1 MFGVIGFVARR
12 RLKAC
17 KQRLENLFF
26 GWIRF
31 ASGNPADGD
40 VSAGDAIQ
48 RAFRIARQ
56 VTCDEKKHAKHYRD
70 YAHCP
75 DSHSDYKRSGKRQVP
90 ARFWLAEPRRILSF
104 EPMEF
109 SPQQDAAL
117 KAVSRWLRDGRPQVF
132 RLFGYAGT
140 GKTTLARHFAEH
152 VDGSVQFAA
161 FTGKAAQVL
170 RSKGAVNARTI
181 HSLIYRPRG
190 EEAVSDESTG
200 RTTMSPTF
208 SLNRQSPVA
217 KAALIVI
224 DECSM
229 VDEALGRDLMS
240 FGTPILVLGDPG
252 QLPPISGG
260 GFFTDH
266 EPDILLT
273 EIHRQARDNPII
285 RLALDVREG
294 REFMQGNYGTAQVI
308 GKADV
313 TQDLVLAADQVLV
326 GANRTRRLYN
336 RRIRALKG
344 YEGETPVVGDK
355 LVCLRNDP
363 AKGLLNGSLWK
374 VMTSSRE
381 TVKPGINLL
390 VSPEEDDPD
399 RGVSKIKLLKAA
411 FEEPESDIP
420 WSTKKRYDDFDF
432 GYALTVHK
440 AQGSQWDNVVLF
452 DESYAFK
459 DTRQRWL
466 YTAITRAAERLTV
479 VR

>member
-1 MFGVIGFVARR
+1 M
-12 RLKAC
+12 
-17 KQRLENLFF
+17 Q
-26 GWIRF
+26 
-31 ASGNPADGD
+31 
-40 VSAGDAIQ
+40 
-48 RAFRIARQ
+48 
-56 VTCDEKKHAKHYRD
+56 
-70 YAHCP
+70 
-75 DSHSDYKRSGKRQVP
+75 
-90 ARFWLAEPRRILSF
+90 
-104 EPMEF
+104 F
-109 SPQQDAAL
+109 SPQQDEAL
-117 KAVSRWLRDGRPQVF
+117 KAVARWLKDGHRPLF

-152 VDGSVQFAA
+152 IDGQVQFAA

-170 RSKGAVNARTI
+170 RSKGATNARTL

-190 EEAVSDESTG
+190 EEAVEDETTG
-200 RTTMSPTF
+200 KTSINPTF

-217 KAALIVI
+217 KAALIVV

-229 VDEALGRDLMS
+229 VDEQLGRDLMS
-240 FGTPILVLGDPG
+240 FGTPILVLGDPA

-260 GFFTDH
+260 GFFTEH
-266 EPDILLT
+266 EPDHLLT
-273 EIHRQARDNPII
+273 EIHRQAADNPII
-285 RLALDVREG
+285 RMALDVREG
-294 REFMQGNYGTAQVI
+294 RELVPGDFGRARVI
-308 GKADV
+308 SRAEVD
-313 TQDLVLAADQVLV
+313 QELVLAADQVLV
-326 GANRTRRLYN
+326 GTNRTRRRYN
-336 RRIRALKG
+336 QRLRELKG
-344 YEGETPVVGDK
+344 FNASYPQAGDK

-399 RGVSKIKLLKAA
+399 RGVAKIKLLKAA
-411 FEEPESDIP
+411 FEDPDADIP
-420 WSTKKRYDDFDF
+420 WQQKKRFDDFDY

-440 AQGSQWDNVVLF
+440 AQGSQWDEVVLF
-452 DESYAFK
+452 DESFAFK

>member
-1 MFGVIGFVARR
+1 M
-12 RLKAC
+12 
-17 KQRLENLFF
+17 Q
-26 GWIRF
+26 
-31 ASGNPADGD
+31 
-40 VSAGDAIQ
+40 
-48 RAFRIARQ
+48 
-56 VTCDEKKHAKHYRD
+56 
-70 YAHCP
+70 
-75 DSHSDYKRSGKRQVP
+75 
-90 ARFWLAEPRRILSF
+90 
-104 EPMEF
+104 F

-117 KAVSRWLRDGRPQVF
+117 KAVDRWLREGHSPLF

-170 RSKGAVNARTI
+170 RSKGATNARTL

-190 EEAVSDESTG
+190 EEAIEDETTG
-200 RTTMSPTF
+200 RTSMSPTF
-208 SLNRQSPVA
+208 ALNRQSPVA
-217 KAALIVI
+217 KAKLIVV

-229 VDEALGRDLMS
+229 VDEQLGRDLMS
-240 FGTPILVLGDPG
+240 FGTPILVLGDPA

-260 GFFTDH
+260 GFFTEH
-266 EPDILLT
+266 EPDHLLT

-285 RLALDVREG
+285 QLALDVREG
-294 REFMQGNYGTAQVI
+294 REFTHGDYGAARVI
-308 GKADV
+308 GRNEVD
-313 TQDLVLAADQVLV
+313 QDLVLAADQVLV
-326 GANRTRRLYN
+326 GTNRTRRRYN
-336 RRIRALKG
+336 QRLRQLKG
-344 YEGETPVVGDK
+344 FDASYPQAGDK

-399 RGVSKIKLLKAA
+399 RGVAKIKLLKAA
-411 FEEPESDIP
+411 FENPEEEIP
-420 WSTKKRYDDFDF
+420 WQQKKRFDDFDY

-440 AQGSQWDNVVLF
+440 AQGSQWDEVVLF
-452 DESYAFK
+452 DESYAFR

-466 YTAITRAAERLTV
+466 YTAITRAAERLTI